1 MSYVKIW
8 IHAVW
13 TTKYKKPLLNREI
26 RNDVFRHIKDQANK
40 KGIYVDFINGHVD
53 HVHCLISLN
62 ANQCVADVLE
72 QVKGESSHWV
82 NQKGF
87 IKEKF
92 VWQRKYYAVSISR
105 LHMERVRDY
114 IRNQEA
120 HHTRQS
126 LDDEIDELFPGA
138 PKP

>member
-1 MSYVKIW
+1 MI
-8 IHAVW
+8 
-13 TTKYKKPLLNREI
+13 
-26 RNDVFRHIKDQANK
+26 
-40 KGIYVDFINGHVD
+40 D